1 MNNISL
7 LSLLQYERE
16 QINRIKIYQE
26 QIKELKSSKIS
37 LSNEYLQELL
47 TKYENYIKE
56 SEERLLTTRQEI
68 KQQLAFY
75 MKGE

>member
-1 MNNISL
+1 MNNVSL
-7 LSLLQYERE
+7 LSLLECERK
-16 QINRIKIYQE
+16 QIDRIKISQE
-26 QIKELKSSKIS
+26 QIKELNKIN
-37 LSNEYLQELL
+37 LSNEYIQELL

-56 SEERLLTTRQEI
+56 SEEKLLIVRQDI